1 MATLDDAHDEDCVC
15 FRCKLRSIQISPS
28 AMPSR
33 RNKIAPRGGGN
44 SWEKGVPTNSR
55 GMPILDPKTGAPM
68 GQARYAEMRS
78 TVEEGRRKRHQTQAT
93 VKG

>member
-1 MATLDDAHDEDCVC
+1 
-15 FRCKLRSIQISPS
+15 
-28 AMPSR
+28 
-33 RNKIAPRGGGN
+33 
-44 SWEKGVPTNSR
+44 
-55 GMPILDPKTGAPM
+55 MPILDPKTGAPM